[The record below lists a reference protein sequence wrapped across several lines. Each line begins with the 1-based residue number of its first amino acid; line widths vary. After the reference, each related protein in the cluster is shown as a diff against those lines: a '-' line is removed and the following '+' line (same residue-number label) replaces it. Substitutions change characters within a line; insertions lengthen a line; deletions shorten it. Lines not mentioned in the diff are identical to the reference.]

1 MELEDA
7 LERGEVPL
15 HRLDEVVGSSVRA
28 TEVRRRF
35 LERRLGKDLSAL
47 KSDLPFD
54 QIVGRNC
61 ENTIGAVSIP
71 VGVSGPLRV
80 EGLYARGEYYVPL
93 ATTEGA
99 LVASVNRGCSA
110 LRESGGAR
118 AAVVADAMARA
129 PVFETP
135 SLRHS
140 IELAGWVRR
149 EIEALRGAFGETTRF
164 GELLD
169 IKPFI
174 VGRFV
179 FLRIEARTG
188 DAMGM
193 NMVTRGAENVAR
205 RIVEANP
212 WARHVAVS
220 GNLCADKKAAAVNWI
235 LGRGKTVA
243 AEALIPR
250 RIVEERLKTT
260 PEAMER
266 VSLAKLYL
274 GSARAGAL
282 GGFNAHAANIVA
294 AIFLATGQ
302 DPAQVVESSSCIT
315 VVEANEAGAY
325 VSVTLP
331 SLELG
336 TVGGGTWLP
345 AQRAALSL
353 MGVDGAGDPPGTN
366 ALKMAEIVAATVL
379 AGEVSLIAALAAHHL
394 VDAHMRLGRGEARR
408 PKSQGGAPSAG

>member
-1 MELEDA
+1 MPLEVCTGMEIEEA
-7 LERGEVPL
+7 LMRGEIAL
-15 HRLDEVVGSSVRA
+15 YKLDEALKSSVKA
-28 TEVRRRF
+28 TELRRKF
-35 LERRLGKDLSAL
+35 LEKRLGKDLSAL

-71 VGVSGPLRV
+71 VGVAGPLKV
-80 EGLYARGEYYVPL
+80 EGTYAKGEFYIPL

-99 LVASVNRGCSA
+99 LVASVNRGCSTIKEA
-110 LRESGGAR
+110 GGAA
-118 AAVVADAMARA
+118 AAVISDAMTRA

-140 IELAGWVRR
+140 AALAEWVKR
-149 EIEALRGAFGETTRF
+149 EQQLLKRTFSETTKH
-164 GELLD
+164 GELVEVR
-169 IKPFI
+169 PF
-174 VGRFV
+174 VSGRYV

-193 NMVTRGAENVAR
+193 NMVTRASERVAAK
-205 RIVEANP
+205 IVEANP
-212 WARHVAVS
+212 WASHLAVS
-220 GNLCADKKAAAVNWI
+220 GNLCSDKKAAAVNWI
-235 LGRGKTVA
+235 LGRGKTVT
-243 AEALIPR
+243 AEVTIPR
-250 RIVEERLKTT
+250 RIVEEKLKTT
-260 PEAMER
+260 PEAMQK
-266 VSLAKLYL
+266 VAMTKLYL

-282 GGFNAHAANIVA
+282 GGYNAHAANIVA

-315 VVEANEAGAY
+315 LVEAVEEGVY

-331 SLELG
+331 SLEVG

-345 AQRAALSL
+345 AQRAALDL
-353 MGVDGAGDPPGTN
+353 VGVAGPGEPPGMN
-366 ALKMAEIVAATVL
+366 ALKFAEIVASTVL

-394 VDAHMRLGRGEARR
+394 VKAHMRLG
-408 PKSQGGAPSAG
+408 GGGSKT